1 MFNGRKYANSNLVS
15 LITRI
20 VLLVVTFALIGF
32 VALSVLIGNG
42 VGRTNN
48 TSVESLTPNPEAV
61 IPEVAV
67 GTPDP
72 SDFLIFR
79 SSALGFSVDYPRTWR
94 KNEQG
99 LRVIFSPSA
108 AGLDPDGLQDAAI
121 WFGIPTDNTVNPT
134 ALLTRVQS
142 DLLPSTLN
150 SPARQLDEF
159 QMVIGGQAWPSAQF
173 NIESERLG
181 GSVIATIAAGSK
193 NDVGYFAVAI
203 APAEQ
208 WDSIEPT
215 FQKIL
220 DSFQFT
226 TEAVLR
232 PTDATPPPTPTATPT
247 PVIYVVQSGDTLLQ
261 IALQYDVDVEALA
274 ARNGIEDPRSLRT
287 GARLVIPMKRRR

>member
-1 MFNGRKYANSNLVS
+1 M
-15 LITRI
+15 
-20 VLLVVTFALIGF
+20 VVTFALIGF

-42 VGRTNN
+42 FGSANN
-48 TSVESLTPNPEAV
+48 ASGEGFTPNPEAA
-61 IPEVAV
+61 ISEVAL

-72 SDFLIFR
+72 SGLLTFR
-79 SSALGFSVDYPRTWR
+79 SSALGFSVEYPRTWR
-94 KNEQG
+94 KHEQG
-99 LRVIFSPSA
+99 LRVIFSPSE
-108 AGLDPDGLQDAAI
+108 AGLNPDNLQDAAI
-121 WFGIPTDNTVNPT
+121 WFGIPTDNTVDPT
-134 ALLTRVQS
+134 ALLTKVQS
-142 DLLPSTLN
+142 DLIPSALN
-150 SPARQLDEF
+150 SPAQQLDAF
-159 QMVIGGQAWPSAQF
+159 QMTIGGQAWSSTQF

-193 NDVGYFAVAI
+193 NEVGYFAVAV